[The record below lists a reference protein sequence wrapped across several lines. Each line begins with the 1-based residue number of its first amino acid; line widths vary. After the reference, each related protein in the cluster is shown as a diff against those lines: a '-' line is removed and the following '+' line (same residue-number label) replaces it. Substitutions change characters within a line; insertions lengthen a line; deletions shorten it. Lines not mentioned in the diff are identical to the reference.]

1 MIVARPEKP
10 SEPDLLAGFEFH
22 MLVFKDLDGHVI
34 QQHTP
39 PPKGW
44 THQLL
49 EDIAHALPEQSHRDG
64 WDAYL
69 GDSSNWIGSSE
80 V

>member
-1 MIVARPEKP
+1 MIVARTKTPK
-10 SEPDLLAGFEFH
+10 EPDLLRGCEHYTLIFT
-22 MLVFKDLDGHVI
+22 DLDGHII

-39 PPKGW
+39 PGHGW
-44 THQLL
+44 NYQLL
-49 EDIAHALPEQSHRDG
+49 EDIADALPEQAQRDG

-69 GDSSNWIGSSE
+69 GDKSNWIGSSE

>member
-1 MIVARPEKP
+1 MIVVRPK
-10 SEPDLLAGFEFH
+10 SRREPDLLLGCEHNTLMFT
-22 MLVFKDLDGHVI
+22 DLDGHII

-39 PPKGW
+39 PGDGW
-44 THQLL
+44 SHQLL
-49 EDIAHALPEQSHRDG
+49 EDIAGVLPEQVQRDG

-69 GDSSNWIGSSE
+69 GNKDNWIGSSE